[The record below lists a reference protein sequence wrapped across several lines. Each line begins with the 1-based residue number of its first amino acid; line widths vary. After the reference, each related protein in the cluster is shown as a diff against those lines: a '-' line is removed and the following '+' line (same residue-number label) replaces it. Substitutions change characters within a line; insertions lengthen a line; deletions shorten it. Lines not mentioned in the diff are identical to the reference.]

1 MGETSLHLQS
11 PPSDSGHMACPERV
25 SGLMGEERHI
35 LDPGRKQKALEGLKL
50 GGVSLDRL
58 LEVVDLVYWGI

>member
-1 MGETSLHLQS
+1 MGEINLHLQS

-35 LDPGRKQKALEGLKL
+35 LDPGRKQKALEGLEL
-50 GGVSLDRL
+50 GGASLDRL
-58 LEVVDLVYWGI
+58 REVVDLVYWGI